1 MLTVQ
6 IYNGEVGGNVKKI
19 WLMAPLA
26 LALYACGAEDVEQSE
41 LKEEVTQTEELSAA
55 EQSEWIVDERLQ
67 EPTEDTTCFMCNMKV
82 YTKDHEQGVFSA
94 QAVRKNGEVVFYD
107 DIGCLLNDEYV
118 NKVENEKFVR
128 DYHTLNW
135 FNVEEAFA
143 VKTDIKSPMNWG
155 YIFFKFEEDA
165 KAYIAEN
172 EGAALATID
181 EIRTQAIE
189 RHQEKMMKNG
199 EGHQHNHSNED
210 QMSNGHG
217 DMNSSEE
224 ANE

>member
-1 MLTVQ
+1 MV
-6 IYNGEVGGNVKKI
+6 
-19 WLMAPLA
+19 PLA
-26 LALYACGAEDVEQSE
+26 LTLYACGAEEEKEPEV
-41 LKEEVTQTEELSAA
+41 KEEITQTEETKKLSAG
-55 EQSEWIVDERLQ
+55 EQAHWTVDERLQ
-67 EPTEDTTCFMCNMKV
+67 EPAEDTTCFMCNMKV

-94 QAVRKNGEVVFYD
+94 QAVRENGEVVFYD

-135 FNVEEAFA
+135 FNVEEAVA
-143 VKTDIKSPMNWG
+143 VKTDMKSPMNWG

-165 KAYIAEN
+165 KDYIAEN

-189 RHQEKMMKNG
+189 RHQKKMMKDG
-199 EGHQHNHSNED
+199 EGHQHNHSSEEG
-210 QMSNGHG
+210 MSNGHG
-217 DMNSSEE
+217 EMNSSEE